1 MIKRTLTKP
10 MRLTLDEPK
19 LNKRNTIEEYCE
31 QLLDVT
37 EYESEIIKQVK
48 RGLVTQDEAINRI
61 GGYLRAM
68 VDMEVIP
75 SDRVSDEYTITVK
88 KILEIK

>member
-1 MIKRTLTKP
+1 MLIYNHKEENKMKGETK
-10 MRLTLDEPK
+10 MK
-19 LNKRNTIEEYCE
+19 KY
-31 QLLDVT
+31 T

-48 RGLVTQDEAINRI
+48 RNLLTQDEAINKI

>member
-1 MIKRTLTKP
+1 MKK
-10 MRLTLDEPK
+10 
-19 LNKRNTIEEYCE
+19 Y
-31 QLLDVT
+31 T
-37 EYESEIIKQVK
+37 EYENEIIKQVK
-48 RGLVTQDEAINRI
+48 RGLVTQDEAINII

-75 SDRVSDEYTITVK
+75 FDRVSDEYTITVK

>member
-1 MIKRTLTKP
+1 MKK
-10 MRLTLDEPK
+10 
-19 LNKRNTIEEYCE
+19 Y
-31 QLLDVT
+31 T

-48 RGLVTQDEAINRI
+48 RGLVTKDEAINRI

-68 VDMEVIP
+68 VDMEVIL
-75 SDRVSDEYTITVK
+75 SDRVSDEYTTTVK

>member
-1 MIKRTLTKP
+1 MKK
-10 MRLTLDEPK
+10 
-19 LNKRNTIEEYCE
+19 Y
-31 QLLDVT
+31 T

-75 SDRVSDEYTITVK
+75 FDRVTDEYTITVK

>member
-1 MIKRTLTKP
+1 MKGETK
-10 MRLTLDEPK
+10 MK
-19 LNKRNTIEEYCE
+19 KY
-31 QLLDVT
+31 T

-48 RGLVTQDEAINRI
+48 RGLVTQDEAINII

-75 SDRVSDEYTITVK
+75 FDRVTDEYTITVK

>member
-1 MIKRTLTKP
+1 MKK
-10 MRLTLDEPK
+10 
-19 LNKRNTIEEYCE
+19 Y
-31 QLLDVT
+31 T

-68 VDMEVIP
+68 VDMEVIS